1 MNKLKIII
9 PAVVFAAC
17 VAFFICE
24 YTGNDVEIVPVKI
37 KVIVEDNLNI
47 SLQEANMLKED
58 RFWDKHPT
66 SIPVR
71 DYSQVQFEDK
81 NYGNSFRAFFCMDVY
96 NKKVKYNNCTV
107 NCTMDID
114 ESYWQHLFWY
124 DSNETTPF
132 NAPFCTEHYGQF
144 EPYITGAMQPGSEEE
159 LKAELK
165 RVGITIYIKHQNGK
179 ITKTEVSGE
188 EFDVEFEHRNVEP
201 GISYF
206 ENYKSSTVGE

>member
-1 MNKLKIII
+1 MNKLRIII
-9 PAVVFAAC
+9 PAVFFVAC

-24 YTGNDVEIVPVKI
+24 YTGNNVEFVPVKI
-37 KVIVEDNLNI
+37 NVIVEDNLNI

-58 RFWDKHPT
+58 GFWNKHPT

-107 NCTMDID
+107 NCTMNID
-114 ESYWQHLFWY
+114 ESYWQQLFWY

-132 NAPFCTEHYGQF
+132 NAPECTVHYGQF
-144 EPYITGAMQPGSEEE
+144 EPYITGAMLPGSEEE
-159 LKAELK
+159 LKAKLK
-165 RVGITIYIKHQNGK
+165 SVVITIYVKHQNGK

-188 EFDVEFEHRNVEP
+188 DFEIEFEHRNVES

-206 ENYKSSTVGE
+206 ENYKSNTIGE